1 MGKRQRQQRKRAAST
16 ICLDPIAAQTF
27 WDNALENFFEAVGD
41 PGGCFSCGEY
51 GHCSTRCPHE
61 EEEESEGEEWSR
73 AAGELGSGWP
83 FILPCWEEVVAAQAR
98 QSKTPHKRDRSCRRS
113 VGEPEEEEQ
122 KQNWWC
128 LDCGEGDHPTPRCS
142 FRESEGA
149 EPLPTHEPEE
159 AELLP
164 ACKSEEVEPL
174 PARKTEEA
182 ELQYYQ
188 QGAQRRRPPP
198 ALPQLSEEPAA
209 TPDLPPLLE
218 EPAAPPEGDELLF
231 PPPPPEGDELL
242 FPLPPSEELEQAL
255 PPVANREEE
264 LWPLPPWPEVPG
276 LLATPEV
283 AVLFAAPPEVVVL
296 SAGPPEVP
304 VLLSAAPPEVAVL
317 SAAPPE
323 VAVLFAAPPEVAVL
337 RGGGAVA
344 SPRARGGGVVASP
357 RTIAGREGMGGA
369 EATPPRNFLGG
380 AGV

>member
-113 VGEPEEEEQ
+113 VREPEEEEQ

-128 LDCGEGDHPTPRCS
+128 LDCGEGDHPTPRCP

-149 EPLPTHEPEE
+149 VPLPTHEPEE

-164 ACKSEEVEPL
+164 ACKPEEVEPL

-182 ELQYYQ
+182 ELLPASEPEGAEPLPSREPEGAEPLPSREIEGVEPLPAQEPEGVELLQ
-188 QGAQRRRPPP
+188 AQG
-198 ALPQLSEEPAA
+198 
-209 TPDLPPLLE
+209 PLLE
-218 EPAAPPEGDELLF
+218 EKVWEELKPHPPEIFWG
-231 PPPPPEGDELL
+231 
-242 FPLPPSEELEQAL
+242 EQGCEAQ
-255 PPVANREEE
+255 
-264 LWPLPPWPEVPG
+264 
-276 LLATPEV
+276 
-283 AVLFAAPPEVVVL
+283 APQ
-296 SAGPPEVP
+296 S
-304 VLLSAAPPEVAVL
+304 
-317 SAAPPE
+317 
-323 VAVLFAAPPEVAVL
+323 
-337 RGGGAVA
+337 
-344 SPRARGGGVVASP
+344 
-357 RTIAGREGMGGA
+357 
-369 EATPPRNFLGG
+369 N
-380 AGV
+380 